1 MADFASPA
9 QLWAARDTLRVRG
22 AAVSLLTDGARLSVG
37 PAGGRMAGEDGDAGR
52 PVDADVLELR
62 ADTATTAVLR
72 LDVPLGDAAGYWH
85 PGAGWDRHLVADWA
99 SPWRTVGLVDSA
111 PLGCLYDTAA
121 RALLAFASDRIV
133 ATTRVR
139 FGVGEESARF
149 GVWLSMDLAA
159 GETCRIRV
167 QAPGRPWAD
176 AVREVTGGLADAEP
190 LPVPDAAR
198 APAYSTW
205 YSMHRELT
213 AAGVE
218 AEAVLAAEMG
228 CGVLLLDDG
237 WQLHADGPGYSGSGQ
252 WTPDPA
258 KFPDFA
264 AHVKT
269 VQGLDLRYMAW
280 IAPLLVG
287 ERTPA
292 YEELAEVAPHKV
304 TRLGCRVLDPRRPA
318 ARRFAVDSCVDLVR
332 RHGLDGLKIDFLDFA
347 MAYAAEEDAAMD
359 HAAEVYV
366 ADGRAAEAIAAE
378 ANAGAENAAAENVR
392 TGRDDGTG
400 AGRGA
405 STDAGTGAATA
416 AGPRTGARP
425 GTAAGP
431 GTCGGTGTGKDA
443 GRGVTAEATADLAA
457 ADVTDVGLGIGLLLT
472 ELRERLRELRGDELL
487 IELRQPYTGPG
498 MRRFGNMLRAADCPA
513 DATANRVRTLDTA
526 VLAGS
531 AAVHSDMLMWDP
543 AAPAEA
549 AARQL
554 HSALFSAPQIS
565 VALAG
570 QSAEHRAMTAFW
582 LGFRRTY
589 ADVLSRGEIRA
600 GRPDQLHQTVVAAL
614 GRRAVIACYAEHHV
628 VPIRLA
634 EFTDVALVNSTAGS
648 RVVLDIEDPAVER
661 PGVADPDIEA
671 PGIEAPDVEAPGV
684 EVPGVAGLGLR
695 VRLDVFDA
703 CGRPLASGPR
713 TLGPGLT
720 PIAVPPSGL
729 CVIRPVAPE
738 QSPR

>member
-9 QLWAARDTLRVRG
+9 QLWAARDALRMRG
-22 AAVSLLTDGARLSVG
+22 AAVSLLTDGARLSVE
-37 PAGGRMAGEDGDAGR
+37 PTGGQVAGEDGDAGR

-62 ADTATTAVLR
+62 ADAATTAVLR

-99 SPWRTVGLVDSA
+99 NPWRTVGLVDSA
-111 PLGCLYDTAA
+111 PLGCLYDTAG
-121 RALLAFASDRIV
+121 RALLAFASDRIA

-139 FGVGEESARF
+139 FGVGEETARF

-213 AAGVE
+213 ATGVE

-269 VQGLDLRYMAW
+269 VQGLDLRYVAW

-292 YEELAEVAPHKV
+292 YQELAQVAPHEV

-332 RHGLDGLKIDFLDFA
+332 RYGLDGLKIDFLDFA
-347 MAYAAEEDAAMD
+347 MAYAAEEYAAEELAGGD
-359 HAAEVYV
+359 HAAEVHG
-366 ADGRAAEAIAAE
+366 ADRLAVE
-378 ANAGAENAAAENVR
+378 ENAADENVR

-405 STDAGTGAATA
+405 STDAGTGVATA
-416 AGPRTGARP
+416 AGPDTG
-425 GTAAGP
+425 
-431 GTCGGTGTGKDA
+431 GGTGTGKDT
-443 GRGVTAEATADLAA
+443 GRGVTTEVSADPAA
-457 ADVTDVGLGIGLLLT
+457 KDVADVGLGIRLLLT
-472 ELRERLRELRGDELL
+472 ELRERLRQLRGDELL

-513 DATANRVRTLDTA
+513 DATANRVRTLDTG

-582 LGFRRTY
+582 LGVRRTY
-589 ADVLSRGEIRA
+589 ADVLGRGEIRA
-600 GRPDQLHQTVVAAL
+600 GRPDQLHQTVTAAL

-628 VPIRLA
+628 VPLQLA
-634 EFTDVALVNSTAGS
+634 EFTEVALVNSTAGS
-648 RVVLDIEDPAVER
+648 RVVLDIEDPGAER
-661 PGVADPDIEA
+661 PGVAGMAGVSCQDNEA
-671 PGIEAPDVEAPGV
+671 PGAAGPGV
-684 EVPGVAGLGLR
+684 R

-703 CGRPLASGPR
+703 CGRTAASGPR

-729 CVIRPVAPE
+729 CVIRPAAPE

>member
-9 QLWAARDTLRVRG
+9 RLWAARDALCVRG
-22 AAVSLLTDGARLSVG
+22 ASVSLLTDGARLSVE
-37 PAGGRMAGEDGDAGR
+37 PAGGHVAGADGGAGR

-62 ADTATTAVLR
+62 ADAATTAVLR
-72 LDVPLGDAAGYWH
+72 LAVPLGDAAGYWH

-99 SPWRTVGLVDSA
+99 NPWRTVGLVDSA
-111 PLGCLYDTAA
+111 PLGCLYDTAG
-121 RALLAFASDRIV
+121 RALLAFASDRIA

-167 QAPGRPWAD
+167 QAPGRPWAE
-176 AVREVTGGLADAEP
+176 AVREVTGGLADAAP

-237 WQLHADGPGYSGSGQ
+237 WQLHADGPGYSGSGA

-264 AHVKT
+264 AHVRT
-269 VQGLDLRYMAW
+269 VQGLDLRYVAW

-292 YEELAEVAPHKV
+292 YEELARVAPHEV

-318 ARRFAVDSCVDLVR
+318 ARRFAVDSCVDLVQR
-332 RHGLDGLKIDFLDFA
+332 YGLDGLKIDFLDFA
-347 MAYAAEEDAAMD
+347 MAYAAEEYAAEELAGGD
-359 HAAEVYV
+359 HAAEVHAV
-366 ADGRAAEAIAAE
+366 EVHAVEVHKVEVHGADRPTAE
-378 ANAGAENAAAENVR
+378 ENAADENVR

-405 STDAGTGAATA
+405 STDAGTGVATA
-416 AGPRTGARP
+416 AGPDTGG
-425 GTAAGP
+425 GT
-431 GTCGGTGTGKDA
+431 GTGTGTGKDTC
-443 GRGVTAEATADLAA
+443 RGVTAEAPADLAV
-457 ADVTDVGLGIGLLLT
+457 ADVADVGLGIRLLLT

-498 MRRFGNMLRAADCPA
+498 MRRFGNMLRAADCPG
-513 DATANRVRTLDTA
+513 DATANRVRTLDTG

-549 AARQL
+549 ASRQL

-582 LGFRRTY
+582 LGVRRTY
-589 ADVLSRGEIRA
+589 ADVLDRGEIRA
-600 GRPDQLHQTVVAAL
+600 GRPDQLHQTVTAAL

-628 VPIRLA
+628 VPLQLA
-634 EFTDVALVNSTAGS
+634 EFTEVALVNSTAGP
-648 RVVLDIEDPAVER
+648 RVVLDVGDPGVER
-661 PGVADPDIEA
+661 PGVAGVAGMAGVAGGSGLDIDA
-671 PGIEAPDVEAPGV
+671 
-684 EVPGVAGLGLR
+684 PGVAGTGVR

-703 CGRPLASGPR
+703 CGRPAASGPR